1 MNKKED
7 INDSHRRL
15 IIGLDL
21 ISLFSKQIELY
32 FKSLKLGL
40 IAHMELRNTA
50 VTQFWMCA
58 EIPQTPPRHVTVVLY
73 IYFYLFSF

>member
-1 MNKKED
+1 MNKEED

-32 FKSLKLGL
+32 FKSLQLGL
-40 IAHMELRNTA
+40 IAQMELRNTA
-50 VTQFWMCA
+50 LTQF
-58 EIPQTPPRHVTVVLY
+58 
-73 IYFYLFSF
+73 